1 MSEEMEILFSLAG
14 RVHVL
19 MRREINRIVD
29 IEWLCADAAYAK
41 EVIKLARTVQSDEL
55 HKLADRIE
63 EVHPKLPRIEQQS
76 SHLPL
81 EAVSKYVMTL
91 R

>member
-1 MSEEMEILFSLAG
+1 MSEKMEILFSLAG

-19 MRREINRIVD
+19 MRREVNRIVD
-29 IEWLCADAAYAK
+29 IEWICADAAYAK

-63 EVHPKLPRIEQQS
+63 EVHPELPRIEQIEIS
-76 SHLPL
+76 LPL
-81 EAVSKYVMTL
+81 ATKSKYVTTL